1 MRPSAQDSLPLPGL
15 LPASQPLSRFCPGGP
30 QAVLPRSATHPC
42 NPLFQPN
49 LLYMKLKKQVK
60 AVLEEGNTV
69 QEGAQDIQERA
80 LIQVL
85 RQPCG
90 EWWGGGTLTQAS
102 VACDNPAS
110 RRQRRSSSHLTSP

>member
-90 EWWGGGTLTQAS
+90 EWWWGAHSLKPPLPATTQLPEGSA
-102 VACDNPAS
+102 AHPA
-110 RRQRRSSSHLTSP
+110 T